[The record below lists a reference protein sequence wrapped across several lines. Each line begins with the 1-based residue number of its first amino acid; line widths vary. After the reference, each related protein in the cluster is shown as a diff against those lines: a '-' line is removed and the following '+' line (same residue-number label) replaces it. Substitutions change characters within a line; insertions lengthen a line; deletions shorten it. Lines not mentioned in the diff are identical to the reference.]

1 MSDPL
6 LQSLLAMRK
15 ACVQLKTELAPAHKA
30 RLDLVTTLLS
40 KLLFDEQQLPAL
52 QRQLAA
58 DRAALGDDP
67 QQRRARARVETE
79 FARACETAIGAE
91 IRAGEAL
98 AQADDPQNEVFDKSA
113 FREYLIRT
121 LGESPSLEIADV
133 RLASRGFSKKTIL
146 VELRNNR
153 VLPAELA
160 LRVDRAFNFLG
171 TTVMDEYAPLVALHR
186 AGVRLPQPFALE
198 PTGKVLD
205 GPFIVFEKKSGGLIG
220 NNFQAP
226 APNERIAADVA
237 AALAQVHRTPRE
249 VLPGLRGSDMDCVAQ
264 ARSEIDKSRAD
275 WVALKRSLPLMDA
288 AFDWL
293 YAHVDWAAGEQA
305 VVHGDYN
312 FNNILIDGERV
323 SAIVDWEFLHLG
335 NPAADLGW
343 FHYGA
348 TGICGWEKFLQLYRD
363 AGGYTF
369 SRQQLDFHILLGQTR
384 LAVMTLQT
392 ESGFNDGEFDDVKFG
407 LSGALYTNKSLI
419 RIGEKL
425 QTLI

>member
-1 MSDPL
+1 MSAAL
-6 LQSLLAMRK
+6 LQSLLAVRK
-15 ACVQLKTELAPAHKA
+15 ACVQLKAELAPAQKA

-40 KLLFDEQQLPAL
+40 KLIFDEQDLPTL
-52 QRQLAA
+52 QEQLATL
-58 DRAALGDDP
+58 RAAPGGSETPAAKL
-67 QQRRARARVETE
+67 ARSETD
-79 FARACETAIGAE
+79 FARACETAINAE

-98 AQADDPQNEVFDKSA
+98 AQAEDPHNEVFDKAA
-113 FREYLIRT
+113 FRRYLVDS
-121 LGESPSLEIADV
+121 LGESTDLEIADV

-160 LRVDRAFNFLG
+160 LRIDRAFNFLG
-171 TTVMDEYAPLVALHR
+171 TTVMDEYTPLVALHR
-186 AGVRLPQPFALE
+186 AGIRLPRPFALE

-226 APNERIAADVA
+226 QRNDAVAADVA
-237 AALAQVHRTPRE
+237 ACLAQVHRTPCR
-249 VLPGLRGSDMDCVAQ
+249 VLPGLRGADMDCVSQ
-264 ARSEIDKSRAD
+264 ARAEIDKSVAD
-275 WVALKRSLPLMDA
+275 WRALKRSLPLMDA
-288 AFDWL
+288 VFDWL
-293 YAHVDWAAGEQA
+293 YAHVEWAAGEQA

-312 FNNILIDGERV
+312 FNNILIDGDRV
-323 SAIVDWEFLHLG
+323 SAIVDWEFLHIG

-348 TGICGWEKFLQLYRD
+348 TGICGWDQFLKLYRE
-363 AGGYTF
+363 AGGHEFT
-369 SRQQLDFHILLGQTR
+369 RRQLDFHILLGQAR

-392 ESGFNDGEFDDVKFG
+392 ESGFNDGQFDDVKFG

-425 QTLI
+425 QSLL